1 MVAPPTSPR
10 GEARA
15 KPRPG
20 RPRPETSGARHV
32 VLGFTLALVA
42 VAYLDRVCIATAAP
56 AIRAEL
62 GFDAE
67 QMGLVFSAFTLAY
80 ALFEIPSGYFA
91 DRFGPRLAL
100 TRIVVWWSAMT
111 AATGLATGL
120 GSLIGLRLLFGAG
133 EAGTFPSTARV
144 YARWLPARERGA
156 AFGLA
161 IATGAVGGALTM
173 PLVVWLLGRVSWR
186 VAFALFGSVGLFWA
200 AAFWLYFRDDP
211 RDHAGV
217 SEQELSRIGL
227 PEPVTRSAKV
237 PWRRILEQGPLR
249 ALCLM
254 YVCAIYGW
262 YFYLTWLPT
271 YLVEARGL
279 DLRRMGI
286 LSSLPLL
293 GIAVGVAAGGFL
305 SDRFARRFGPTARRW
320 PGLVGFPAAAVV
332 TLWAAF
338 TPHPMT
344 AALLLAAAAG
354 FGAAGVAPAWAVCLD
369 LGGEHAGVVSGAMN
383 MFGNLGGTL
392 CPIVVGVCVKRLG
405 SWRIALSSVAL
416 LYLVAALLWL
426 FVGRVDEQE
435 SPPAG

>member
-1 MVAPPTSPR
+1 
-10 GEARA
+10 
-15 KPRPG
+15 
-20 RPRPETSGARHV
+20 V

-56 AIRAEL
+56 AIRADL

-67 QMGLVFSAFTLAY
+67 QMGLVFSAFTLTY

-100 TRIVVWWSAMT
+100 TRIVLWWSVMT
-111 AATGLATGL
+111 AATGFATGL
-120 GSLIGLRLLFGAG
+120 GSLIALRLLFGVG

-144 YARWLPARERGA
+144 YARWLPTKERGS

-161 IATGAVGGALTM
+161 IATGALGGALTM
-173 PLVVWLLGRVSWR
+173 PLVVWLLRFVSWR
-186 VAFALFGSVGLFWA
+186 VAFVLFGSVGLAWA
-200 AAFWLYFRDDP
+200 AAWWIYFRDDP
-211 RDHAGV
+211 RDHPGV
-217 SEQELSRIGL
+217 SERELTRIGSA
-227 PEPVTRSAKV
+227 EPAPRPSHV
-237 PWRRILEQGPLR
+237 PWRRILGLPPLR
-249 ALCLM
+249 ALCVM

-279 DLRRMGI
+279 DLRQMGI

-293 GIAVGVAAGGFL
+293 GIAVGVAAGGFF
-305 SDRFARRFGPTARRW
+305 SDKLVRRFGPRARRW
-320 PGLVGFPAAAVV
+320 PGLVGFPAASAA
-332 TLWAAF
+332 TLGAAL
-338 TPHPMT
+338 TPSPMT

-354 FGAAGVAPAWAVCLD
+354 LGAAGVAPAWAVCLD

-405 SWRIALSSVAL
+405 SWPIALGSVAF
-416 LYLVAALLWL
+416 LYLVAAVLWL
-426 FVGRVDEQE
+426 LVDLVDDEGRPSSVID
-435 SPPAG
+435 SR

>member
-1 MVAPPTSPR
+1 M
-10 GEARA
+10 
-15 KPRPG
+15 
-20 RPRPETSGARHV
+20 
-32 VLGFTLALVA
+32 LGFTLALVA

-120 GSLIGLRLLFGAG
+120 GSLIGLRFLFGIG

-144 YARWLPARERGA
+144 YARWLPARERGS

-173 PLVVWLLGRVSWR
+173 PLVVWLLARVSWR
-186 VAFALFGSVGLFWA
+186 VAFASFGSVGLLWA
-200 AAFWLYFRDDP
+200 LAFWIYFRDDP

-217 SEQELSRIGL
+217 SNQELHHIGV
-227 PEPVTRSAKV
+227 PEPVARSRSV
-237 PWRRILEQGPLR
+237 PWRRIFELRPLR
-249 ALCLM
+249 ALCSM

-279 DLRRMGI
+279 DLRRMGF

-293 GIAVGVAAGGFL
+293 GIAVGVAAGGFT
-305 SDRFARRFGPTARRW
+305 SDRLARRFGPSARRW
-320 PGLVGFPAAAVV
+320 PGLVGFPLAAGL
-332 TLWAAF
+332 TLWAAL
-338 TPHPMT
+338 TPHAM
-344 AALLLAAAAG
+344 AAAFLLAAAAG

-369 LGGEHAGVVSGAMN
+369 LGGENAGVVSGAMN

-405 SWRIALSSVAL
+405 SWRVALASVAL
-416 LYLVAALLWL
+416 LYLVAAGLWL
-426 FVGRVDEQE
+426 FVGETEEPE
-435 SPPAG
+435 SAPAAGT